1 MSDALICDGLVLL
14 VLLAF
19 VLWGYC
25 RGLIMTVASVVV
37 LVTACVGA
45 TMVSDTISP
54 VLTQAL
60 TPKMEAYLQ
69 SYLDEQGLPSAQDTV
84 ESYLAGSEL
93 EMFIPLLEQESFGE
107 IGDAVEDFASSTLSA
122 VAERITQGVLQAGIW
137 LVTFLVLQIL
147 LSILIRAVDL
157 VSKLPVI
164 STANAVGGALVGV
177 LWGVVV
183 LCVLIGVGSWFGWL
197 PGADVS
203 EQTVIYRVFADKTT
217 ALLALLIKAV

>member
-1 MSDALICDGLVLL
+1 MSNALICDGLVLL
-14 VLLAF
+14 VLLVF

-45 TMVSDTISP
+45 TLVSDTLTP

-60 TPKMEAYLQ
+60 TPKMEAYLE
-69 SYLDEQGLPSAQDTV
+69 SYLDEQGVPSAQDTM

-93 EMFIPLLEQESFGE
+93 EMFLPFLEQELTGE
-107 IGDAVEDFASSTLSA
+107 IGDAVEEFASSTVSA

-164 STANAVGGALVGV
+164 STANAVGGAIIGV

-197 PGADVS
+197 PATDVA
-203 EQTVIYRVFADKTT
+203 EQTVVYRVFANETT